1 MLNKQGFME
10 LGWNNDVGSL
20 AVKDQGV
27 SERARSDKE
36 RIITGLKSS
45 YGYVDHDQADIQ
57 FQIVPEIHHKEEENS
72 EKDLTLAVPDEHS
85 ETGDHHDHQITDF
98 SDSSDNQYYS
108 GNKHE
113 KLKRRR
119 VEIFSDDES
128 EGFTREVPT
137 VTRKG
142 SKKRRRND
150 TMSNKMRTLQQ
161 LLPNC
166 HKEDT
171 VSVLD
176 KAIEYLKDLQFQL
189 QVMSIMGMNRY
200 FALATLNFGMHSDLV
215 TTMAMAQGINLVNQ
229 TTSPPL
235 IPATDWPLP
244 SFSNLSFPHA
254 SNQSLFLTTTL
265 PASSTQCLCGLV
277 PCFPNFLDFSSRT
290 MGGRL

>member
-1 MLNKQGFME
+1 ME

-20 AVKDQGV
+20 AVKDQGI
-27 SERARSDKE
+27 SERARSDDE
-36 RIITGLKSS
+36 RLVTGLKSS
-45 YGYVDHDQADIQ
+45 YGYVDHDHIQ

-85 ETGDHHDHQITDF
+85 ETGDHHDHQVTDF
-98 SDSSDNQYYS
+98 SDSSDDQYYS
-108 GNKHE
+108 RNKHE
-113 KLKRRR
+113 KLKRRH
-119 VEIFSDDES
+119 VDIVSDDES

-142 SKKRRRND
+142 FKKRRRND
-150 TMSNKMRTLQQ
+150 MMSSKMRTLQQ

-200 FALATLNFGMHSDLV
+200 FALATLNFGMHNDLM
-215 TTMAMAQGINLVNQ
+215 TAMTMAQGINLVNQ
-229 TTSPPL
+229 ATSPPL
-235 IPATDWPLP
+235 IPASNWPLP
-244 SFSNLSFPHA
+244 PFSNLSFPHT
-254 SNQSLFLTTTL
+254 SNQSLFPTTAL

-277 PCFPNFLDFSSRT
+277 PCFPSLLDFSSRT

>member
-20 AVKDQGV
+20 AVKDQGI
-27 SERARSDKE
+27 SERARGDEE
-36 RIITGLKSS
+36 RFITGLKSS

-72 EKDLTLAVPDEHS
+72 KKDLTLAVPDEHS
-85 ETGDHHDHQITDF
+85 ETGDHQITDF

-108 GNKHE
+108 RNKHE

-142 SKKRRRND
+142 FKKRRRND
-150 TMSNKMRTLQQ
+150 MTSNKMRTLQQ

-200 FALATLNFGMHSDLV
+200 FALATLNFGMHNELV
-215 TTMAMAQGINLVNQ
+215 TAMAMARGQNLVNQ
-229 TTSPPL
+229 TTSSPLLPASSWPMPP
-235 IPATDWPLP
+235 
-244 SFSNLSFPHA
+244 FSDLSFPL
-254 SNQSLFLTTTL
+254 NQSLFPTTAL

-277 PCFPNFLDFSSRT
+277 PCFPNFLDFSSHT